1 MTLHKS
7 KKGKLKMV
15 LNNIQTHVAYRC
27 PACGSAVVGFIGK
40 FALSAGMVRLK
51 CSCGESH
58 LDINPTN
65 DKKIRLTVPC
75 VFCRKSHSYT
85 LSQSI
90 FFERDIF
97 LLNCPYSNM
106 DIAFIGEKDKVGE
119 NVERTATEIER
130 LLIDLEAESIKEI
143 QPEDVNEEDV
153 LPDATVYDALRFLV
167 KDLEA
172 EGKVDCP
179 CHKGEYDLR
188 FCPEGIQVFCAD
200 CGAVHTFNLSGEHS
214 HESYMDLDEIKLR

>member
-1 MTLHKS
+1 
-7 KKGKLKMV
+7 MV
-15 LNNIQTHVAYRC
+15 LNNVQTHIAYRC
-27 PACGSAVVGFIGK
+27 PTCGSAVFGFIGR
-40 FALSAGMVRLK
+40 FALSSGMVRLK

-58 LDINPTN
+58 LDITPTN
-65 DKKIRLTVPC
+65 DKKLRLTVPC
-75 VFCRKSHSYT
+75 VFCKKNHSYT
-85 LSQSI
+85 VSQSI

-106 DIAFIGEKDKVGE
+106 DIAFIGEKEKVEE
-119 NVERTATEIER
+119 NADRTAKEIER
-130 LLIDLEAESIKEI
+130 LLLDLEAEELKEI
-143 QPEDVNEEDV
+143 QPEDVNDEDV

-172 EGKVDCP
+172 DGKVDCP

-188 FCPEGIQVFCAD
+188 FAPGGIQVFCPD

-214 HESYMDLDEIKLR
+214 HEEYMDLDEIKLR